1 MAEEDSEMSRT
12 MQDLRDRA
20 AYLLTLLG
28 DKSTLL
34 REKEVARLV
43 KEKLFIQGGDY
54 STHRHK
60 VEGEEAASTGDRVEA
75 FLEHY
80 VWRYTQ
86 RLDRKL
92 DEITDVLIAKIDEY
106 LDGEIPE

>member
-1 MAEEDSEMSRT
+1 MSRI

-28 DKSTLL
+28 DKGALL

-54 STHRHK
+54 STQRRK
-60 VEGEEAASTGDRVEA
+60 AEEGEDAASTGDRVEA

-92 DEITDVLIAKIDEY
+92 DEITDILIAKIDEY
-106 LDGEIPE
+106 LDGDMPE